1 MARYSIDD
9 VESRIAR
16 FPRVELIHRP
26 TPLRKLE
33 RLTAELG
40 GPEIYIKRDDLT
52 GLAFGGNKSRKL
64 EFIIR
69 DALDKGCD
77 TLVTWGSLQ
86 SNWCLQTA
94 AAAAKY
100 GIRPV
105 LVLFRSYDIPPGY
118 DGNMLLERI
127 LGAEMRIMEPPA
139 RGKVVKLEDTVALM
153 NEIAGE
159 ERGKG
164 RKPYVVSVGGSM
176 VAGDMDRPLGAVS
189 YVEAFA
195 EMLEQ
200 TRALGFVPDA
210 VVHATG
216 SGGTQAGLFVGAE
229 ALTDSCR
236 VVGISVS
243 DDKDT
248 FAGYVEDIARAVHR
262 VMDLGPAPNRED
274 IIVFDDYMKDGY
286 GDHEQGGRRCPAP
299 ASRDRRHRPGP
310 GLYVQSDD
318 RTHRSHPEGLF
329 QGGGEGRLLPYG
341 RDPGAFPEPG
351 QADRVPGSLSGRLI
365 SPCSSDT
372 SGIRCPL
379 KAGARSP
386 FRALSGRFPGSS

>member
-9 VESRIAR
+9 IRTRIMK

-26 TPLRKLE
+26 TPLRRLE
-33 RLTAELG
+33 RLTKELG

-64 EFIIR
+64 EFIIK

-77 TLVTWGSLQ
+77 TIITWGSLQ

-94 AAAAKY
+94 AAATKH
-100 GIRPV
+100 GLKTI

-127 LGAEMRIMEPPA
+127 LGVEMRIRDPLA
-139 RGKVVKLEDTVALM
+139 KGKVVKLEDTIALM
-153 NEIAGE
+153 NEIAE
-159 ERGKG
+159 EQRLAG

-176 VAGDMDRPLGAVS
+176 VAGDMDKPLGAVS

-195 EMLEQ
+195 EMYEQ
-200 TRALGFVPDA
+200 TQAIGFVPDA

-216 SGGTQAGLFVGAE
+216 SGGTQAGLLVGSR
-229 ALTDSCR
+229 ALADPCR

-243 DDKDT
+243 DDAES
-248 FAGYVEDIARAVHR
+248 FAGYVEGIA
-262 VMDLGPAPNRED
+262 GPLEREMGLKPVAGRKD

-286 GDHEQGGRRCPAP
+286 GIVNKEVADVLRFMFVKEGVVLDPVYTSKAMI
-299 ASRDRRHRPGP
+299 
-310 GLYVQSDD
+310 GLVDLARKRY
-318 RTHRSHPEGLF
+318 F
-329 QGGGEGRLLPYG
+329 
-341 RDPGAFPEPG
+341 
-351 QADRVPGSLSGRLI
+351 
-365 SPCSSDT
+365 
-372 SGIRCPL
+372 
-379 KAGARSP
+379 KAGEKVVFFHTGGTA
-386 FRALSGRFPGSS
+386 ALFPNRDTLIEHLKP